1 MKLLAAR
8 RAFAPLKIRDFR
20 LLWIGQTISA
30 LGNPFQ
36 VIALAWLVLQLKGS
50 ALDLANVMLALA
62 IPQAIMTL
70 AGGVITDRLDPRT
83 VMLYADATRVLTS
96 GSIALLALSGQLPF
110 WLLGLLLILHGS
122 ASGIFNPAESS
133 IAPRLVSKEE
143 LDGAN
148 SLINLVSQAGTFLG
162 AIPAGIILA
171 YGGPALAFGLNSF
184 SFVVAVVAALLMKPL
199 GREMRS
205 EKTSLWREALQGF
218 LYLKGMPWLIALLI
232 MDSCAAVAAVGPTGI
247 GLPLLA
253 RNVLHVGAEGYSLL
267 VWGFGCGSIIGI
279 FAPSLYSPK
288 RHRGQFFCFV
298 QLLEGPLLAGVAFT
312 PLPIAMLC
320 LATMGLLNGFLL
332 VIFFSLIQANVVKN
346 MLGRIMG
353 FFMLASFGF
362 VPLSQYGAGLVVNL
376 AGEQALFLSA
386 GGIMMLGAL
395 VGLAVPSLRRLD

>member
-8 RAFAPLKIRDFR
+8 RVFAPLGARDFR

-50 ALDLANVMLALA
+50 ALDLANIMLALA

-96 GSIALLALSGQLPF
+96 GSIALLASLGLLPF
-110 WLLGLLLILHGS
+110 WLLGLILILHGC
-122 ASGIFNPAESS
+122 ANGIFNPAESS
-133 IAPRLVSKEE
+133 IAPRLVPKEQ
-143 LDGAN
+143 LDSAN
-148 SLINLVSQAGTFLG
+148 SLINLVNQAGTFLG

-171 YGGPALAFGLNSF
+171 YSGPALAFALNSF
-184 SFVVAVVAALLMKPL
+184 SFVVAVIAALCMRSL
-199 GREMRS
+199 GREVRQ
-205 EKTSLWREALQGF
+205 EKTSLWQEALQGF
-218 LYLKGMPWLIALLI
+218 IYLKGMPWLIALLI
-232 MDSCAAVAAVGPTGI
+232 MDSCAAIAAVGPTGI

-253 RNVLHVGAEGYSLL
+253 RNTLHVGAGGYSLL

-279 FAPSLYSPK
+279 FAPALYSPK
-288 RHRGQFFCFV
+288 RQRGRFFCLV
-298 QLLEGPLLAGVAFT
+298 QLVEGPLLAGVAFT
-312 PLPIAMLC
+312 PLPVAMFC
-320 LATMGLLNGFLL
+320 LAMMGLLNGFLL
-332 VIFFSLIQANVVKN
+332 VIFFSLIQANVAKN

-362 VPLSQYGAGLVVNL
+362 VPLSQYSAGLV
-376 AGEQALFLSA
+376 ATFSGEQTLFLAA
-386 GGIMMLGAL
+386 GGVMMLGAL
-395 VGLAVPSLRRLD
+395 IGLAVPSLRNLD